1 MEIRLLAGNELQWA
15 VYTANEVF
23 ENCVR
28 PYARTVEEVEQY
40 YRYVQVE
47 YLWQEMSAGRL
58 FLWGAFEDGQMCAV
72 SAMQNV
78 GHITMLYVKPV
89 YSGRRVGTMLL
100 NHMCSFAASRL
111 QRERVTVNVT
121 PVSVVPYFYH
131 MGFTP
136 IQGLPLSAAYVS
148 VERRIWLVPQ
158 GYPGGSVYGQ
168 GYVNPGYGMPVMQKP
183 KQPEVTYEKKRVSV
197 KRILFLVAGVLIL
210 STGII
215 AGITI
220 HHMAKD
226 GLFAEF
232 DYEREWGNYTE
243 VDEELPEEFG
253 EAEEI

>member
-78 GHITMLYVKPV
+78 GHITMLYVKP
-89 YSGRRVGTMLL
+89 YYGGRRVGTMLL
-100 NHMCSFAASRL
+100 NHMCSYAAAMLRK
-111 QRERVTVNVT
+111 ERVTVNVT
-121 PVSVVPYFYH
+121 PVSAVSYFYH
-131 MGFTP
+131 VGFTP
-136 IQGLPLSAAYVS
+136 IQGCPLNAAYIS
-148 VERRIWLVPQ
+148 VERRIWSMPQ
-158 GYPGGSVYGQ
+158 GYPGGAAYGQ
-168 GYVNPGYGMPVMQKP
+168 GYANYAYGTPMAQKP
-183 KQPEVTYEKKRVSV
+183 KRPEVTYEKKRVSV
-197 KRILFLVAGVLIL
+197 KKILLLVAGVLIL
-210 STGII
+210 STGIV
-215 AGITI
+215 AGVTI
-220 HHMAKD
+220 YHMATE
-226 GLFAEF
+226 GLLTES
-232 DYEREWGNYTE
+232 DYEREQGNSTE
-243 VDEELPEEFG
+243 VDEELLEGFG